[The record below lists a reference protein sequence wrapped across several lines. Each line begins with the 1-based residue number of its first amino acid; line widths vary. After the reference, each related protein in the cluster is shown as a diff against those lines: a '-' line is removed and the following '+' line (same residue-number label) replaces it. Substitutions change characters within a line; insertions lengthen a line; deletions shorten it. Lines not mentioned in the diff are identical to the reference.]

1 MALRAAF
8 TTRSGT
14 WVPSS
19 AQDGADRDGE
29 EPFRLLPPEGSIAHG
44 SGSYRRHG
52 LLLGL
57 PSPDADIAPFS
68 WRELWRF
75 TGEAVCECIYAQCIE
90 PRFLPRP
97 PASPHAS
104 FQKRSV
110 ARMRKP
116 PLPRPPSL
124 SGPGLLMSIAFLDPG
139 NLEGDLQAGASSG
152 TALLWVVLWATA
164 LGLLLQ
170 VQAARVGVAT
180 GRDLASVCR
189 GVYPRVP
196 R

>member
-1 MALRAAF
+1 
-8 TTRSGT
+8 
-14 WVPSS
+14 
-19 AQDGADRDGE
+19 
-29 EPFRLLPPEGSIAHG
+29 
-44 SGSYRRHG
+44 
-52 LLLGL
+52 
-57 PSPDADIAPFS
+57 
-68 WRELWRF
+68 
-75 TGEAVCECIYAQCIE
+75 
-90 PRFLPRP
+90 
-97 PASPHAS
+97 
-104 FQKRSV
+104 
-110 ARMRKP
+110 
-116 PLPRPPSL
+116 
-124 SGPGLLMSIAFLDPG
+124 MSIAFLDPG